1 MSELKNQPIGENYDN
16 VQNPEGA
23 IDPRTNTPYA
33 DHKPDDSPTH
43 LAEFKMEGIDDLINN
58 FNGQY
63 NKAHEACTKLE
74 EDFKDTK
81 LNPYGVTQIDF
92 SKRQELKDQ
101 MLRLEGAV
109 NGLKLAQETFILD
122 NVAVKD
128 PSKKYDVL

>member
-1 MSELKNQPIGENYDN
+1 MNPEQYDN
-16 VQNPEGA
+16 VQNPEGP
-23 IDPRTNTPYA
+23 INPRNNEPYA

-63 NKAHEACTKLE
+63 NQAHEKCTKLE
-74 EDFKDTK
+74 EEFKDTK

-101 MLRLEGAV
+101 MLRLEGAI
-109 NGLKLAQETFILD
+109 NGLKLAQETFVLD
-122 NVAVKD
+122 KVKVKD
-128 PSKKYDVL
+128 PDKVYPQL